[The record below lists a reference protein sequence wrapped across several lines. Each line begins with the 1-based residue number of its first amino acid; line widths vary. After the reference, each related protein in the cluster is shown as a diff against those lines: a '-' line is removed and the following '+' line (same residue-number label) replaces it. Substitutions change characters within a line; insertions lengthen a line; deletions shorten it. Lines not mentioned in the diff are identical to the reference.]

1 MINFFRWLAGYVE
14 FVFEG
19 GFNEGFINE
28 CFNKGIKIYAVML
41 EQGRLRARCSA
52 RTYKRLHRVALHNSG
67 RLSITKRRGLI
78 FPFLKLRNRPGLFAG
93 ALCFVL
99 IVNYMG
105 GFIWN
110 VEILGNNA
118 ITDSEI
124 TDFLEENGFTVG
136 SHWSRADKDKI
147 ENLMMASFDDCA
159 WVHINRIGSTARV
172 EINETVEKPEITD
185 NSVITNVKASKD
197 GIIVKAQV
205 YDGWQVANKGDSVVK
220 GDLLV
225 TGIYESEKKKTNFFA
240 HARGEFIAQVK
251 EPVSITVSRQQS
263 FKAYTEKKT
272 FKSLHFFSLKIPL
285 YIGSSKYM
293 NSDETVKNN
302 YIKINGITLPIGIS
316 EKTVKIYTM
325 KTQTLSD
332 KALTKLVNEQVDKY
346 AENEL
351 SNTEIIKKDIHISLN
366 SDEASAKGYMLCLED
381 IAQEV
386 KISEKQ

>member
-28 CFNKGIKIYAVML
+28 CFNKKIRIYSVRQ
-41 EQGRLRARCSA
+41 EQGKLCARCSA
-52 RTYKRLHRVALHNSG
+52 RAYKQLHRIALHNSG
-67 RLSITKRRGLI
+67 KLSITKRRGLI

-99 IVNYMG
+99 VINYMG

-110 VEILGNNA
+110 IEITGNNI
-118 ITDSEI
+118 ITDREI
-124 TDFLEENGFTVG
+124 TNFLEENGLTVG
-136 SHWSRADKDKI
+136 SHWSRTDRDKI

-159 WVHINRIGSTARV
+159 WVHINRIGSTARL
-172 EINETVEKPEITD
+172 EINETVEKPKITD

-197 GIIVKAQV
+197 GIIVEAQV
-205 YDGWQVANKGDSVVK
+205 YDGWQTASKGDSVVK
-220 GDLLV
+220 GDLLA
-225 TGIYESEKKKTNFFA
+225 TGIYESEKKKTNLFA
-240 HARGEFIAQVK
+240 HARGKFMAQVK

-263 FKAYTEKKT
+263 FKTYTEKKT
-272 FKSLHFFSLKIPL
+272 FKSLHFYSLKLPL
-285 YIGSSKYM
+285 YIGSSKYI

-302 YIKINGITLPIGIS
+302 YLKINGAVLPVGIS
-316 EKTVKIYTM
+316 EKTVKLYTM

-332 KALTKLVNEQVDKY
+332 KALTRLVDEQVDKY
-346 AENEL
+346 VQNEL
-351 SNTEIIKKDIHISLN
+351 SHAQIIKKDIHISLN
-366 SDEASAKGYMLCLED
+366 SDEATAKGYILCIED

-386 KISEKQ
+386 KISDKL